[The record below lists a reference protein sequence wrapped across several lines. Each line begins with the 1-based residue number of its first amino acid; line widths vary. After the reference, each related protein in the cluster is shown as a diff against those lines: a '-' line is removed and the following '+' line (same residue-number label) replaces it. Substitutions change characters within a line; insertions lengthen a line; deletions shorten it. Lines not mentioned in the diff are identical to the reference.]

1 MLRFLSYQ
9 GFLDSCS
16 GYPEHSIPCA
26 PVSLRTQSAQ
36 KGVRARIL
44 RKSQQSLLYRASG
57 LWPVGHVHQL
67 DERLGLVAV
76 ANFGGEHLGIVQIAL
91 AVTGSPMGFAPP
103 VGKRAMLIIVMANRA
118 VVFAA
123 DAGPGHL
130 ELTLSHF
137 FHQVHR
143 SQYPARSRSSEIKRP
158 SKAVSFTPCW

>member
-67 DERLGLVAV
+67 DERLRLVAV
-76 ANFGGEHLGIVQIAL
+76 ANFGGEYFLAVQIAM
-91 AVTGSPMGFAPP
+91 AVTGSPVGFAPP
-103 VGKRAMLIIVMANRA
+103 VGERAMLVIVMAYRG

-130 ELTLSHF
+130 QLWFCHCSLRLSSP
-137 FHQVHR
+137 QT
-143 SQYPARSRSSEIKRP
+143 SS
-158 SKAVSFTPCW
+158 